1 MIEYILFGLALGMS
15 VVGFFLVR
23 LINEH
28 DNSKKKIE
36 QLWTKNEVLNNT
48 FELKHASL
56 GQHMEKLSDSM
67 EKLSSKID
75 TLTDTV
81 VELKHR

>member
-1 MIEYILFGLALGMS
+1 MEYLIFGIS
-15 VVGFFLVR
+15 VLIGVIGFFLVR
-23 LINEH
+23 LIGEH
-28 DNSKKKIE
+28 DSTKKKLE
-36 QLWTKNEVLNNT
+36 MLWTKQEVLSST

-56 GQHMEKLSDSM
+56 GQHMEKLSSSM
-67 EKLSSKID
+67 EKLSEKID